1 MYGGGETGVGR
12 TLPFLSFSHRQLA
25 LQPRATQAVGDAMP
39 LFLECLQ
46 PH

>member
-12 TLPFLSFSHRQLA
+12 TLPFSFLF
-25 LQPRATQAVGDAMP
+25 PPPTGFATKGNQAVGDAMP